1 MSTFTALNGASS
13 KLTES
18 PAAPGDKSSAAE
30 ERLAGS
36 AAAAS
41 VPAAPE
47 PPATS
52 SQRESWTPQS
62 VERTIH
68 VATYPEIEGSH
79 KRKRSGSVELRREFP
94 AQERTPETA
103 TAPPHNEGR
112 DHYGTPQRD
121 YRSYGDEQR
130 DRDKDLW
137 YSHQARDDRNPY
149 DTQQNS
155 AISTQSNT
163 DEQLGE
169 ALRRATGQMDH
180 SDYTNTSPDGDDRS
194 VSLYGGSYADHRG
207 DSMLQH
213 DPKKRKRN
221 FSNRTKTGCL
231 TCRRRK
237 KKCDEQKPECS
248 NCIRGAFVCAGYP
261 PQRGPGWQK
270 PDNKATAVPLESKD
284 PSYVPP
290 GAYGMPQP
298 LPQPHPQPH
307 PQPQSQPPPQPA
319 SVPGPGSVPAPY
331 GPQPVKR
338 ESLSHYRGQPLR
350 IDPPQSRPV
359 IISDDDRPTASTIP
373 SASVTSPDNKLS
385 ALPFTPANVFPTPVS
400 ANTQAPPFGER
411 MAKEYQRVPP
421 LHDLSRTEPETPH
434 PGNQL
439 PQINILHP
447 TRTNSPTPRPQPP
460 ATSNAQMAA
469 QLALSHSQFPLR
481 RTQKEEMLSGRQF
494 YPFDKELCLERE
506 RCAAA
511 CWRFNNLTTP
521 PTNGVSPEERA
532 RLFLEILQPRDP
544 VRVSPIEAS
553 PVTNVGRVGRH
564 VAVETPFVCDYG
576 YNISIGNDVVIGRN
590 CTINDVCEVKIGDN
604 CVLGPNVSIFTAS
617 LPIDPKKR
625 QGGQGPQFGRPIVIE
640 QDCWIGGGAII
651 LPGRT
656 IGKGSTVGAGSIV
669 TKDVP
674 PFTIVAGNPARV
686 LRGIAS

>member
-13 KLTES
+13 KLTDS
-18 PAAPGDKSSAAE
+18 PAAPGDKSSAPE
-30 ERLAGS
+30 ERLAGP

-41 VPAAPE
+41 VSTAPE
-47 PPATS
+47 PPTSS
-52 SQRESWTPQS
+52 SQRDSWTPQS
-62 VERTIH
+62 AERTIH

-79 KRKRSGSVELRREFP
+79 KRKRSGSVEIRREVLV
-94 AQERTPETA
+94 QERTPETA
-103 TAPPHNEGR
+103 TAPPHNEAR

-130 DRDKDLW
+130 DRDKELW
-137 YSHQARDDRNPY
+137 YSHQARDERNPY

-163 DEQLGE
+163 EEQIGE

-180 SDYTNTSPDGDDRS
+180 SDYAGTSPDGDDRS
-194 VSLYGGSYADHRG
+194 ISLYGGSYTDHRG

-231 TCRRRK
+231 TCRKRK

-270 PDNKATAVPLESKD
+270 PDNKAAAVPLESKD

-290 GAYGMPQP
+290 AASTASLGARAGI
-298 LPQPHPQPH
+298 
-307 PQPQSQPPPQPA
+307 SA
-319 SVPGPGSVPAPY
+319 RPY

-385 ALPFTPANVFPTPVS
+385 ALPYTPANVFPTPVS

-411 MAKEYQRVPP
+411 IAKEYQRVPP

-434 PGNQL
+434 PSNQL

-460 ATSNAQMAA
+460 ATSNVQMAA
-469 QLALSHSQFPLR
+469 QLALSHSQFPPR
-481 RTQKEEMLSGRQF
+481 RTQKEEMLSGRHY

-544 VRVSPIEAS
+544 VRVSPTEAS

-576 YNISIGNDVVIGRN
+576 YNVSIGNDVVIGRN
-590 CTINDVCEVKIGDN
+590 CIINDVCEVKIGDN

-625 QGGQGPQFGRPIVIE
+625 QGGQGPQYGRPIVIE